1 MLTKYFSRYW
11 LLITVT
17 VLLVVIQAVISLYLP
32 DLMSNIVDKGIT
44 KGDVDYIWK
53 VGGQMLLYSL
63 ISAIAAIVGSY
74 TSSIVSMGIG
84 RDLRGAVFEKVNS
97 FSLEEINK
105 FSTASLITRTTND
118 VTQIQQATMMML
130 RMVAMAPVM
139 AIGGI
144 AMSVNKDAQLTS
156 VLFISIPIMFIGLGL
171 ITWIVVPWFRSM
183 QTKIDRLS
191 LVLRERVT
199 GIRVIRAFNKEE
211 HEKKRFTEANNDL
224 TNTAL
229 KINRVASLLF
239 LYMMIV
245 MNFTTILIIW
255 FGAKQIDIGKL
266 QVGQMMAVMQYVMQ
280 IMFSFIMISVIF
292 IMLPRA
298 NVSANRIK
306 EVLAVEPKVKDP
318 YLSSSTSDSKNGKN
332 ARNTRSAEDERVVN
346 SAWYMKIGKSEN
358 IKGEVEFDNVTFSY
372 PGAGEPVLENI
383 SFKALPGKVTAII
396 GSTGSGK
403 STLLN
408 LIPRFYDVTS
418 GSVKIDGIDVREFPL
433 ETLRKN
439 IGYATQKAMIFSG
452 TIRDN
457 IRFGREWITD
467 QMVEHAADIAQVMEF
482 ASKYPEGLD
491 YYIDQSGLNLSGGQ
505 KQRVSIAR
513 TIAGKPKIYLFDDT
527 FSALDF
533 KTDANVRL
541 RLFKE
546 TSDATVIIVAQRV
559 ATIMYADQIIVLED
573 GKVVGIGT
581 HAELIENNEI
591 YKDIVNSQLSKEE
604 I

>member
-17 VLLVVIQAVISLYLP
+17 VLLVVVQAVISLYLP

-63 ISAIAAIVGSY
+63 MSALAAIVGSY

-118 VTQIQQATMMML
+118 VTQIQQATMMVL

-144 AMSVNKDAQLTS
+144 VMSVNKDAQLTS
-156 VLFISIPIMFIGLGL
+156 VLFISIPIMFAGLGL

-229 KINRVASLLF
+229 KINRVAALLF
-239 LYMMIV
+239 PYMMIV

-318 YLSSSTSDSKNGKN
+318 YLSSATSDSKNGKD
-332 ARNTRSAEDERVVN
+332 AKNTRSAEGERFVN

-358 IKGEVEFDNVTFSY
+358 VKGVIEFDNVTFSY

-418 GSVKIDGIDVREFPL
+418 GSVKIDGVDVREFPL

-467 QMVEHAADIAQVMEF
+467 QMIEHAADIAQVMEF

-513 TIAGKPKIYLFDDT
+513 AIAGKPRIYLFDDT

-559 ATIMYADQIIVLED
+559 ATIMQADQIIVLED

-581 HAELIENNEI
+581 HAELIENNEV
-591 YKDIVNSQLSKEE
+591 YRDIVNSQLSKEE

>member
-17 VLLVVIQAVISLYLP
+17 VLLVVVQAVISLYLP

-332 ARNTRSAEDERVVN
+332 ARNTRSAEDERLVN

-513 TIAGKPKIYLFDDT
+513 AVAGRPKIYLFDDT

-559 ATIMYADQIIVLED
+559 ATIMYADQII
-573 GKVVGIGT
+573 
-581 HAELIENNEI
+581 
-591 YKDIVNSQLSKEE
+591 
-604 I
+604 

>member
-63 ISAIAAIVGSY
+63 MSALAAIVGSY

-156 VLFISIPIMFIGLGL
+156 VLFISIPIMFAGLGL

-239 LYMMIV
+239 PYMMIV

-318 YLSSSTSDSKNGKN
+318 YLSSSTSDSNNGKN
-332 ARNTRSAEDERVVN
+332 ARNTRSAEGERFVN

-358 IKGEVEFDNVTFSY
+358 VKGEVEFDNVTFSY

>member
-17 VLLVVIQAVISLYLP
+17 VLLVVVQAVISLYLP

-63 ISAIAAIVGSY
+63 MSALAAIVGSY

-118 VTQIQQATMMML
+118 VTQIQQATMMVL

-144 AMSVNKDAQLTS
+144 VMSVNKDAQLTS
-156 VLFISIPIMFIGLGL
+156 VLFISIPIMFAGLGL

-229 KINRVASLLF
+229 KINRVAALLF
-239 LYMMIV
+239 PYMMIV

-318 YLSSSTSDSKNGKN
+318 YLSSSTPDSNNGKN
-332 ARNTRSAEDERVVN
+332 ARNTRSAEGERFVN

-358 IKGEVEFDNVTFSY
+358 VKGEVEFDNVTFSY

-513 TIAGKPKIYLFDDT
+513 AVAGRPKIYLFDDT

>member
-17 VLLVVIQAVISLYLP
+17 VLLVVVQAVISLYLP

-63 ISAIAAIVGSY
+63 MSALAAIVGSY

-118 VTQIQQATMMML
+118 VTQIQQATMMVL

-144 AMSVNKDAQLTS
+144 VMSVNKDAQLTS
-156 VLFISIPIMFIGLGL
+156 VLFISIPIMFAGLGL

-229 KINRVASLLF
+229 KINRVAALLF
-239 LYMMIV
+239 PYMMIV

-318 YLSSSTSDSKNGKN
+318 YLSSATSDSKNGKD
-332 ARNTRSAEDERVVN
+332 AKNTRSAEGERFVN

-358 IKGEVEFDNVTFSY
+358 VKGVIEFDNVTFSY

-418 GSVKIDGIDVREFPL
+418 GSVKIDGVDVREFPL

-467 QMVEHAADIAQVMEF
+467 QMIEHAADIAQVMEF

-513 TIAGKPKIYLFDDT
+513 AIAGKPRIYLFDDT

>member
-17 VLLVVIQAVISLYLP
+17 VLLVVVQAVISLYLP

-63 ISAIAAIVGSY
+63 MSALAAIVGSY

-118 VTQIQQATMMML
+118 VTQIQQATMMVL

-144 AMSVNKDAQLTS
+144 VMSVNKDAQLTS
-156 VLFISIPIMFIGLGL
+156 VLFISIPIMFAGLGL
-171 ITWIVVPWFRSM
+171 IRWIVVPWFRSM
-183 QTKIDRLS
+183 QTKIDRLI

-229 KINRVASLLF
+229 KINRVAALLF
-239 LYMMIV
+239 PYMMIV

-332 ARNTRSAEDERVVN
+332 ARNTRSAEDERLVN

-513 TIAGKPKIYLFDDT
+513 AVAGRPKIYLFDDT

-573 GKVVGIGT
+573 GKVVGVGT

>member
-17 VLLVVIQAVISLYLP
+17 VLLVVVQAVISLYLP

-63 ISAIAAIVGSY
+63 MSALAAIVGSY

-118 VTQIQQATMMML
+118 VTQIQQATMMVL

-144 AMSVNKDAQLTS
+144 VMSVNKDAQLTS
-156 VLFISIPIMFIGLGL
+156 VLFISIPIMFAGLGL

-229 KINRVASLLF
+229 KINRVAALLF
-239 LYMMIV
+239 PYMMIV

-318 YLSSSTSDSKNGKN
+318 YLSSATSDSKNGKD
-332 ARNTRSAEDERVVN
+332 AKNTRSAEGERFVN

-358 IKGEVEFDNVTFSY
+358 VKGVIEFDNVTFSY

-418 GSVKIDGIDVREFPL
+418 GSVKIDGVDVREFPL

-467 QMVEHAADIAQVMEF
+467 QMIEHAADIAQVMEF

-513 TIAGKPKIYLFDDT
+513 AIAGKPRIYLFDDT

-559 ATIMYADQIIVLED
+559 ATIMQADQIIVLED

-581 HAELIENNEI
+581 HAELIENNEV
-591 YKDIVNSQLSKEE
+591 YRDIVNSQLSREE

>member
-17 VLLVVIQAVISLYLP
+17 VLLVVVQAVISLYLP

-156 VLFISIPIMFIGLGL
+156 VLFISIPIMFAGLGL

-239 LYMMIV
+239 PYMMIV

-318 YLSSSTSDSKNGKN
+318 YLSSSTPDSNNGKN
-332 ARNTRSAEDERVVN
+332 ARNTRSAEGERFVN

-358 IKGEVEFDNVTFSY
+358 VKGEVEFDNVTFSY

-418 GSVKIDGIDVREFPL
+418 GSVKIDGVDVREFPL

-467 QMVEHAADIAQVMEF
+467 QMIEHAADIAQVMEF

-513 TIAGKPKIYLFDDT
+513 AIAGKPKIYLFDDT

-559 ATIMYADQIIVLED
+559 ATIMQADQIIVLED

-581 HAELIENNEI
+581 HAELIENNEV
-591 YKDIVNSQLSKEE
+591 YRDIVNSQLSREE

>member
-63 ISAIAAIVGSY
+63 MSALAAIVGSY

-239 LYMMIV
+239 PYMMIV

-332 ARNTRSAEDERVVN
+332 ARNTRSAEDERLVN

>member
-17 VLLVVIQAVISLYLP
+17 VLLVVVQAVISLYLP

-63 ISAIAAIVGSY
+63 MSALAAIVGSY

-156 VLFISIPIMFIGLGL
+156 ALFISIPIMFAGLGL

-239 LYMMIV
+239 PYMMIV

-318 YLSSSTSDSKNGKN
+318 YLSSSTSDSNNGKN
-332 ARNTRSAEDERVVN
+332 ARNTRSAEGERFVN

-358 IKGEVEFDNVTFSY
+358 VKGVIEFDNVTFSY

-418 GSVKIDGIDVREFPL
+418 GSVKIDGVDVREFPL

-467 QMVEHAADIAQVMEF
+467 QMIEHAADIAQVMEF

-513 TIAGKPKIYLFDDT
+513 AIAGKPRIYLFDDT

-559 ATIMYADQIIVLED
+559 ATIM
-573 GKVVGIGT
+573 
-581 HAELIENNEI
+581 
-591 YKDIVNSQLSKEE
+591 
-604 I
+604 

>member
-17 VLLVVIQAVISLYLP
+17 VLLVVVQAVISLYLP

-74 TSSIVSMGIG
+74 TSSITSMGIG

-118 VTQIQQATMMML
+118 VTQIQQATMMVL

-144 AMSVNKDAQLTS
+144 VMSVNKDAQLTS
-156 VLFISIPIMFIGLGL
+156 VLFISIPIMFAGLGL

-229 KINRVASLLF
+229 KINRVAALLF
-239 LYMMIV
+239 PYMMIV

-318 YLSSSTSDSKNGKN
+318 YLSSATSDSKNGKD
-332 ARNTRSAEDERVVN
+332 AKNTRSAEGERFVN

-358 IKGEVEFDNVTFSY
+358 VKGVIEFDNVTFSY

-418 GSVKIDGIDVREFPL
+418 GSVKIDGVDVREFPL

-467 QMVEHAADIAQVMEF
+467 QMIEHAADIAQVMEF

-513 TIAGKPKIYLFDDT
+513 AIAGKPRIYLFDDT

-559 ATIMYADQIIVLED
+559 ATIMQADQIIVLED

-581 HAELIENNEI
+581 HAELIENNEV
-591 YKDIVNSQLSKEE
+591 YRDIVNSQLSREE

>member
-17 VLLVVIQAVISLYLP
+17 VLLVVVQAVISLYLP

-63 ISAIAAIVGSY
+63 MSALAAIVGSY

-156 VLFISIPIMFIGLGL
+156 VLFISIPIMFAGLGL

-239 LYMMIV
+239 PYMMIV

-318 YLSSSTSDSKNGKN
+318 YLSSSTPDSNNGKN
-332 ARNTRSAEDERVVN
+332 ARNTRSAEGERFVN

-358 IKGEVEFDNVTFSY
+358 VKGEVEFDNVTFSY

>member
-32 DLMSNIVDKGIT
+32 DLMSNILDKGIT

-63 ISAIAAIVGSY
+63 MSALAAIVGSY

-332 ARNTRSAEDERVVN
+332 ARNTRSAEDERLVN

>member
-17 VLLVVIQAVISLYLP
+17 ILLVVVQAVISLYLP

-74 TSSIVSMGIG
+74 TSSITSMGIG

-118 VTQIQQATMMML
+118 VTQIQQATMMVL

-144 AMSVNKDAQLTS
+144 VMSVNKDAQLTS
-156 VLFISIPIMFIGLGL
+156 VLFISIPIMFAGLGL

-229 KINRVASLLF
+229 KINRVAALLF
-239 LYMMIV
+239 PYMMIV

-318 YLSSSTSDSKNGKN
+318 YLSSATSDSKNGKD
-332 ARNTRSAEDERVVN
+332 AKNTRSAEDEKLV
-346 SAWYMKIGKSEN
+346 SSTWYRKIGKSEN
-358 IKGEVEFDNVTFSY
+358 VKGVIEFDNVTFSY
-372 PGAGEPVLENI
+372 PGASEPVLENI

-418 GSVKIDGIDVREFPL
+418 GSVKIDGVDVREFPL

-467 QMVEHAADIAQVMEF
+467 QMIEHAADIAQVMEF

-513 TIAGKPKIYLFDDT
+513 AIAGKPRIYLFDDT

-559 ATIMYADQIIVLED
+559 ATIMQADQIIVLED

-581 HAELIENNEI
+581 HAELIENNEV
-591 YKDIVNSQLSKEE
+591 YRDIVNSQLSREE

>member
-1 MLTKYFSRYW
+1 
-11 LLITVT
+11 
-17 VLLVVIQAVISLYLP
+17 
-32 DLMSNIVDKGIT
+32 
-44 KGDVDYIWK
+44 
-53 VGGQMLLYSL
+53 
-63 ISAIAAIVGSY
+63 
-74 TSSIVSMGIG
+74 
-84 RDLRGAVFEKVNS
+84 RGAVFEKVNS

-156 VLFISIPIMFIGLGL
+156 VLFISIPIMFAGLGL

-239 LYMMIV
+239 PYMMIV

-318 YLSSSTSDSKNGKN
+318 YLSSSTSDSNNGKN
-332 ARNTRSAEDERVVN
+332 ARNTRSAEGERFVN

-358 IKGEVEFDNVTFSY
+358 VKGEIEFDNVTFSY

>member
-17 VLLVVIQAVISLYLP
+17 VLLVVVQAVISLYLP

-63 ISAIAAIVGSY
+63 MSALAAIVGSY

-156 VLFISIPIMFIGLGL
+156 ALFISIPIMFAGLGL

-239 LYMMIV
+239 PYMMIV

-318 YLSSSTSDSKNGKN
+318 YLSSSTSDSNNGKN
-332 ARNTRSAEDERVVN
+332 ARNTRSAEGERFVN

-358 IKGEVEFDNVTFSY
+358 VKGEVEFDNVTFSY

-433 ETLRKN
+433 ETLRNN

>member
-17 VLLVVIQAVISLYLP
+17 VLLVVVQAVISLYLP

-63 ISAIAAIVGSY
+63 MSALAAIVGSY

-118 VTQIQQATMMML
+118 VTQIQQATMMVL

-144 AMSVNKDAQLTS
+144 VMSVNKDAQLTS
-156 VLFISIPIMFIGLGL
+156 VLFISIPIMFAGLGL

-229 KINRVASLLF
+229 KINRVAALLF
-239 LYMMIV
+239 PYMMIV

-318 YLSSSTSDSKNGKN
+318 YLSSATSDSKNGKD
-332 ARNTRSAEDERVVN
+332 AKNTRSAEGERFVN

-358 IKGEVEFDNVTFSY
+358 VKGVIEFDNVTFSY
-372 PGAGEPVLENI
+372 PGASEPVLENI

-418 GSVKIDGIDVREFPL
+418 GSVKIDGVDVREFPL

-467 QMVEHAADIAQVMEF
+467 QMIEHAADIAQVMEF

-513 TIAGKPKIYLFDDT
+513 AIAGKPRIYLFDDT

-559 ATIMYADQIIVLED
+559 ATIMQADQIIVLED

-581 HAELIENNEI
+581 HAELIENNEV
-591 YKDIVNSQLSKEE
+591 YRDIVNSQLSREE

>member
-17 VLLVVIQAVISLYLP
+17 VLLVVVQAVISLYLP

-63 ISAIAAIVGSY
+63 MSALAAIVGSY

-118 VTQIQQATMMML
+118 VTQIQQATMMVL

-144 AMSVNKDAQLTS
+144 VMSVNKDAQLTS
-156 VLFISIPIMFIGLGL
+156 VLFISIPIMFAGLGL

-229 KINRVASLLF
+229 KINRVAALLF
-239 LYMMIV
+239 PYMMIV

-318 YLSSSTSDSKNGKN
+318 YLSSSTPDSNNGKN
-332 ARNTRSAEDERVVN
+332 AKNTRSAEGERFVN

-358 IKGEVEFDNVTFSY
+358 VKGVIEFDNVTFSY

-418 GSVKIDGIDVREFPL
+418 GSVKIDGVDVREFPL

-467 QMVEHAADIAQVMEF
+467 QMIEHAADIAQVMEF

-513 TIAGKPKIYLFDDT
+513 AIAGKPRIYLFDDT

-546 TSDATVIIVAQRV
+546 TSDATVIIVA
-559 ATIMYADQIIVLED
+559 
-573 GKVVGIGT
+573 
-581 HAELIENNEI
+581 
-591 YKDIVNSQLSKEE
+591 
-604 I
+604 

>member
-17 VLLVVIQAVISLYLP
+17 VLLVVVQAVISLYLP

-63 ISAIAAIVGSY
+63 MSALAAIVGSY

-118 VTQIQQATMMML
+118 VTQIQQATMMVL

-144 AMSVNKDAQLTS
+144 VMSVNKDAQLTS
-156 VLFISIPIMFIGLGL
+156 VLFISIPIMFAGLGL
-171 ITWIVVPWFRSM
+171 IRWIVVPWFRSM
-183 QTKIDRLS
+183 QTKIDRLI

-229 KINRVASLLF
+229 KIDRVAALLF
-239 LYMMIV
+239 PYMMIV

-332 ARNTRSAEDERVVN
+332 ARNTRSAEDERLVN

-513 TIAGKPKIYLFDDT
+513 AVAGRPKIYLFDDT

-573 GKVVGIGT
+573 GKVVGVGT

>member
-17 VLLVVIQAVISLYLP
+17 VLLVVVQAVISLYLP

-239 LYMMIV
+239 PYMMIV

-332 ARNTRSAEDERVVN
+332 ARNTRSAEDERLVN

-513 TIAGKPKIYLFDDT
+513 AVAGRPKIYLFDDT

>member
-17 VLLVVIQAVISLYLP
+17 VLLVVVQAVISLYLP

-239 LYMMIV
+239 PYMMIV

-306 EVLAVEPKVKDP
+306 EVSAVEPKVKDP

-513 TIAGKPKIYLFDDT
+513 AVAGRPKIYLFDDT

-573 GKVVGIGT
+573 GKVVGVGT

>member
-1 MLTKYFSRYW
+1 
-11 LLITVT
+11 
-17 VLLVVIQAVISLYLP
+17 
-32 DLMSNIVDKGIT
+32 
-44 KGDVDYIWK
+44 
-53 VGGQMLLYSL
+53 
-63 ISAIAAIVGSY
+63 
-74 TSSIVSMGIG
+74 
-84 RDLRGAVFEKVNS
+84 
-97 FSLEEINK
+97 
-105 FSTASLITRTTND
+105 
-118 VTQIQQATMMML
+118 
-130 RMVAMAPVM
+130 
-139 AIGGI
+139 
-144 AMSVNKDAQLTS
+144 
-156 VLFISIPIMFIGLGL
+156 
-171 ITWIVVPWFRSM
+171 
-183 QTKIDRLS
+183 
-191 LVLRERVT
+191 
-199 GIRVIRAFNKEE
+199 
-211 HEKKRFTEANNDL
+211 
-224 TNTAL
+224 
-229 KINRVASLLF
+229 
-239 LYMMIV
+239 
-245 MNFTTILIIW
+245 
-255 FGAKQIDIGKL
+255 
-266 QVGQMMAVMQYVMQ
+266 
-280 IMFSFIMISVIF
+280 
-292 IMLPRA
+292 MLPRA

-332 ARNTRSAEDERVVN
+332 ARNTRSAEDERLVN

>member
-1 MLTKYFSRYW
+1 
-11 LLITVT
+11 
-17 VLLVVIQAVISLYLP
+17 
-32 DLMSNIVDKGIT
+32 MSNIVDKGIT

-63 ISAIAAIVGSY
+63 MSALAAIVGSY

-239 LYMMIV
+239 PYMMIV

-332 ARNTRSAEDERVVN
+332 ARNTRSAEDERLVN

-513 TIAGKPKIYLFDDT
+513 AVAGRPKIYLFDDT

>member
-63 ISAIAAIVGSY
+63 MSALAAIVGSY

-332 ARNTRSAEDERVVN
+332 ARNTRSAEDERLVN

>member
-17 VLLVVIQAVISLYLP
+17 VLLVVVQAVISLYLP

-63 ISAIAAIVGSY
+63 MSALAAIVGSY

-118 VTQIQQATMMML
+118 VTQIQQATMMVL

-144 AMSVNKDAQLTS
+144 VMSVNKDAQLTS
-156 VLFISIPIMFIGLGL
+156 VLFISIPIMFAGLGL

-229 KINRVASLLF
+229 KINRVAALLF
-239 LYMMIV
+239 PYMMIV

-318 YLSSSTSDSKNGKN
+318 YLSSSTPDSNNGKN
-332 ARNTRSAEDERVVN
+332 ARNTRSAEGERFVN

-358 IKGEVEFDNVTFSY
+358 VKGVIEFDNVTFSY

-418 GSVKIDGIDVREFPL
+418 GSVKIDGVDVREFPL

-513 TIAGKPKIYLFDDT
+513 AIAGKPRIYLFDDT

>member
-239 LYMMIV
+239 PYMMIV

-358 IKGEVEFDNVTFSY
+358 VKGEVEFDNVTFSY

-383 SFKALPGKVTAII
+383 SFKAMPGKVTAII

-467 QMVEHAADIAQVMEF
+467 QMVEYAADIAQVMEF

-513 TIAGKPKIYLFDDT
+513 TIAGRPKIYLFDDT

>member
-17 VLLVVIQAVISLYLP
+17 VLLVVVQAVISLYLP

-74 TSSIVSMGIG
+74 TSSITSMGIG

-118 VTQIQQATMMML
+118 VTQIQQATMMVL

-144 AMSVNKDAQLTS
+144 VMSVNKDAQLTS
-156 VLFISIPIMFIGLGL
+156 VLFISIPIMFAGLGL

-229 KINRVASLLF
+229 KINRVAALLF
-239 LYMMIV
+239 PYMMIV

-318 YLSSSTSDSKNGKN
+318 YLSSATSDSKNGKD
-332 ARNTRSAEDERVVN
+332 AKNTRSAEGERFVN

-358 IKGEVEFDNVTFSY
+358 VKGVIEFDNVTFSY
-372 PGAGEPVLENI
+372 PGASEPVLENI

-418 GSVKIDGIDVREFPL
+418 GSVKIDGVDVREFPL

-467 QMVEHAADIAQVMEF
+467 QMIEHAADIAQVMEF

-513 TIAGKPKIYLFDDT
+513 AIAGKPRIYLFDDT

-559 ATIMYADQIIVLED
+559 ATIMQADQIIVLED

-581 HAELIENNEI
+581 HAELIENNEV
-591 YKDIVNSQLSKEE
+591 YRDIVNSQLSREE

>member
-32 DLMSNIVDKGIT
+32 DLMSNILDKGIT

-63 ISAIAAIVGSY
+63 MSALAAIVGSY

-318 YLSSSTSDSKNGKN
+318 YLSSSTSDSNNGKN
-332 ARNTRSAEDERVVN
+332 ARNTRSAEDERLVN

>member
-17 VLLVVIQAVISLYLP
+17 VLLVVVQAVISLYLP

-63 ISAIAAIVGSY
+63 MSALAAIVGSY

-156 VLFISIPIMFIGLGL
+156 ALFISIPIMFAGLGL

-239 LYMMIV
+239 PYMMIV

-318 YLSSSTSDSKNGKN
+318 YLSSSTSDSNNGKN
-332 ARNTRSAEDERVVN
+332 ARNTRSAEGERFVN

-358 IKGEVEFDNVTFSY
+358 VKGEVEFDNVTFSY

>member
-17 VLLVVIQAVISLYLP
+17 VLLVVVQAVISLYLP

-239 LYMMIV
+239 PYMMIV

-358 IKGEVEFDNVTFSY
+358 VKGEVEFDNVTFSY

-383 SFKALPGKVTAII
+383 SFKAMPGKVTAII

-467 QMVEHAADIAQVMEF
+467 QMVEYAADIAQVMEF

-513 TIAGKPKIYLFDDT
+513 AVAGRPKIYLFDDT

>member
-1 MLTKYFSRYW
+1 
-11 LLITVT
+11 
-17 VLLVVIQAVISLYLP
+17 
-32 DLMSNIVDKGIT
+32 MSNIVDKGIT

-63 ISAIAAIVGSY
+63 MSALAAIVGSY

-118 VTQIQQATMMML
+118 VTQIQQATMMVL

-144 AMSVNKDAQLTS
+144 VMSVNKDAQLTS
-156 VLFISIPIMFIGLGL
+156 VLFISIPIMFAGLGL
-171 ITWIVVPWFRSM
+171 IRWIVVPWFRSM
-183 QTKIDRLS
+183 QTKIDRLI

-229 KINRVASLLF
+229 KINRVAALLF
-239 LYMMIV
+239 PYMMIV

-332 ARNTRSAEDERVVN
+332 ARNTRSAEDERLVN

-513 TIAGKPKIYLFDDT
+513 AVAGRPKIYLFDDT

-573 GKVVGIGT
+573 GKVVGVGT

>member
-63 ISAIAAIVGSY
+63 MSALAAIVGSY

-144 AMSVNKDAQLTS
+144 VMSVNKDAQLTS
-156 VLFISIPIMFIGLGL
+156 VLFISIPIMFAGLGL

-229 KINRVASLLF
+229 KINRVAALLF
-239 LYMMIV
+239 PYMMIV

-318 YLSSSTSDSKNGKN
+318 YLSSATSDSKNGKD
-332 ARNTRSAEDERVVN
+332 A
-346 SAWYMKIGKSEN
+346 K
-358 IKGEVEFDNVTFSY
+358 
-372 PGAGEPVLENI
+372 
-383 SFKALPGKVTAII
+383 
-396 GSTGSGK
+396 
-403 STLLN
+403 
-408 LIPRFYDVTS
+408 
-418 GSVKIDGIDVREFPL
+418 
-433 ETLRKN
+433 
-439 IGYATQKAMIFSG
+439 
-452 TIRDN
+452 
-457 IRFGREWITD
+457 
-467 QMVEHAADIAQVMEF
+467 
-482 ASKYPEGLD
+482 KYE
-491 YYIDQSGLNLSGGQ
+491 
-505 KQRVSIAR
+505 KCRR
-513 TIAGKPKIYLFDDT
+513 
-527 FSALDF
+527 
-533 KTDANVRL
+533 
-541 RLFKE
+541 
-546 TSDATVIIVAQRV
+546 
-559 ATIMYADQIIVLED
+559 
-573 GKVVGIGT
+573 
-581 HAELIENNEI
+581 
-591 YKDIVNSQLSKEE
+591 
-604 I
+604 